1 MTNKTDM
8 SDVINTLNGALIEL
22 IGKTND
28 GITFLS
34 SEIPDVISQL
44 LMWHMTISLL
54 STLLGVILIASF
66 LYALKT
72 YSGKG
77 KLLDETRREYAQTLT
92 HDKDGDMADRVYITA
107 MVFSTGIG
115 GSIFL
120 LDIEWLKI
128 LIAPKVYLIEYA
140 AALIK

>member
-120 LDIEWLKI
+120 LDIKWLKI